1 MKLAHPSPD
10 QLSAFGLGL
19 LDEAESAAIECHLAD
34 CSACRAALE
43 AVPEDAFVAKLR
55 TSARPDVPPTASQLA
70 REAPTLT
77 NASPA
82 AATLPDVP
90 AELAQ
95 HPRYRI
101 LQLLGAG
108 GMGVVYKAEHQLME
122 RPVALKVIGHN
133 LVGDPATVERFRRE
147 VKSAAR
153 LTHPNIVAAYDAEQA
168 GDTHFLVM
176 EFVEGTSLD
185 RLIAEQGRL
194 PVNQACEYVR
204 QAALGLQHAFERG
217 MVHRDIKPA
226 NLMRTPEGQIKILD
240 FGLARFARETAP
252 AATLPPAEPVAK
264 MPSRQDSAGDS
275 ATALTATG
283 TVMGTPDYMAPE
295 QATDPHAADIRADIY
310 SLGCTLYYLLAA
322 AVPYPAGTVADKL
335 LAHVERIPKPL
346 TDLRADVP
354 PELVR
359 VIGRMLAKNPE
370 QRYQTPAE
378 VAQALA
384 PWAGTSTARPSGGG
398 TPAAEP
404 VAQAQHPPR
413 AWGKATALTGACGA
427 GGLLLALVIFGQAGE
442 EERLREHM
450 QTLYTICALLGGTLL
465 VCQFL
470 LSLLGLGG
478 HHDIGGHDLHDVG
491 GHDVHHE
498 ADQDAAHESAASW
511 FTGALTFRTLVAA
524 LTIFGL
530 AGRAADAAQF
540 APALSFA
547 VALAAAAA
555 TLFLVAWLMQS
566 LYRLKSDGTI
576 RIHRAVGQGGTVYL
590 PIPGSRAGTGKVL
603 LNVQN
608 RTAEYQA
615 ITAGESLPTGTKVT
629 VVAVVSSDTVEVIPA
644 PTVESVTYV

>member
-1 MKLAHPSPD
+1 MNDMKLAHPTHD
-10 QLSAFGLGL
+10 RLAAFGLGQ
-19 LDEAESAAIECHLAD
+19 LDEAESAAIESHLAD
-34 CSACRAALE
+34 CAACRAALE
-43 AVPEDAFVAKLR
+43 AVPEDPFVAKLR
-55 TSARPDVPPTASQLA
+55 SSAQPDTPAPKSQLA
-70 REAPTLT
+70 HEAPTLL
-77 NASPA
+77 NAS
-82 AATLPDVP
+82 AATPTCPDLPT
-90 AELAQ
+90 ELAQ
-95 HPRYRI
+95 HPRYRV

-133 LVGDPATVERFRRE
+133 LVGDPATIERFRRE

-185 RLIAEQGRL
+185 RLVAEKGRL
-194 PVNQACEYVR
+194 PVAQACDYVR
-204 QAALGLQHAFERG
+204 QAALGLQHASQRG

-252 AATLPPAEPVAK
+252 AASLPPAK
-264 MPSRQDSAGDS
+264 TAGDMPDRGAGTGNP

-310 SLGCTLYYLLAA
+310 SLGCTLYYLLAG
-322 AVPYPAGTVADKL
+322 AVPYPEGTVVDKL
-335 LAHVERIPKPL
+335 LAHVERSPKPL
-346 TDLRADVP
+346 TELRGDVP
-354 PELVR
+354 LELTR
-359 VIGRMLAKNPE
+359 IIGRMLAKDPA

-378 VAQALA
+378 VAQALV
-384 PWAGTSTARPSGGG
+384 PWAGPNAARPVVPEA
-398 TPAAEP
+398 PAEEP
-404 VAQAQHPPR
+404 VAPPGR
-413 AWGKATALTGACGA
+413 PRGPWGKAAIVTGACGA
-427 GGLLLALVIFGQAGE
+427 AGLLLALVLFAQ
-442 EERLREHM
+442 REHM
-450 QTLYTICALLGGTLL
+450 ETLYTICALVGGTLL

-470 LSLLGLGG
+470 LSLVGAGG
-478 HHDIGGHDLHDVG
+478 HHDFGGHDLHEFG
-491 GHDVHHE
+491 GHDVHAGADHE
-498 ADQDAAHESAASW
+498 AAHEEAASW
-511 FTGALTFRTLVAA
+511 FTSALTFRTLVAA

-530 AGRAADAAQF
+530 AGRAAIAAELDT
-540 APALSFA
+540 APSFGLALG
-547 VALAAAAA
+547 AAAG

-566 LYRLKSDGTI
+566 LYRLKADGTL

-590 PIPGSRAGTGKVL
+590 PIPANRAGLGKVQ

-615 ITAGESLPTGTKVT
+615 VTAGEALATGTKVT
-629 VVAVVSSDTVEVIPA
+629 VVAVVSSDTVEVISA
-644 PTVESVTYV
+644 PTSERITHV